1 MIYSRLPVL
10 FLGTITSE
18 KYGAANAAIASTIL
32 KNLHKAKNYGIQDIA
47 DMCNV
52 SVSSIS
58 RFCTQIGLS
67 GFAEFREILM
77 NADLSLEQQSFHE
90 EPDERYGEYE
100 DNAVSAI
107 REASRSI
114 DREALNRLVSDI
126 QQYDRI
132 AVFGLLKAQSAA
144 ISLASDLMFS
154 GKQVYSNVSF
164 SEQIEYLKSAGRNDL
179 VLIFSYTGS
188 YFEGVERSLNQ
199 SPPRARIWMISGGK
213 QHPSFIRNI
222 LGFDSKLDQA
232 SHPYQL
238 LYMATVIAQEYLYQY
253 RDQ

>member
-32 KNLHKAKNYGIQDIA
+32 RNIQEARNYGIQDIA

-77 NADLSLEQQSFHE
+77 NTDLSLEQQSSHE
-90 EPDERYGEYE
+90 EPDERYQEYE
-100 DNAVSAI
+100 DNTVSAV
-107 REASRSI
+107 REVSRSI
-114 DREALNRLVSDI
+114 DRETLNRLVSDI
-126 QQYDRI
+126 RQYDRI
-132 AVFGLLKAQSAA
+132 AVFGLLKAQAAA
-144 ISLASDLMFS
+144 ISLASDLMFC
-154 GKQVYSNVSF
+154 GKHVYSNVSF
-164 SEQIEYLKSAGRNDL
+164 SEQIEYIKSSSRNDL
-179 VLIFSYTGS
+179 ILIFSYTGS
-188 YFEGVERSLNQ
+188 YFEGVERSMNHNQ
-199 SPPRARIWMISGGK
+199 PRSRIWMISGGK
-213 QHPSFIRNI
+213 QHPAFIKDV
-222 LGFDSKLDQA
+222 LGFESKLDQA

-238 LYMATVIAQEYLYQY
+238 LYMATVIAQEYMYQY
-253 RDQ
+253 RNQ

>member
-32 KNLHKAKNYGIQDIA
+32 EHLHETKNYGIQDIA
-47 DMCNV
+47 DLCNV

-67 GFAEFREILM
+67 GFAEFREIVM

-90 EPDERYGEYE
+90 KPDERYTEYE
-100 DNAVSAI
+100 NNAVSAV
-107 REASRSI
+107 REASGSI
-114 DREALNRLVSDI
+114 DRETLNRLVSDI
-126 QQYDRI
+126 RQYDRI

-144 ISLASDLMFS
+144 ISLASDLMFC
-154 GKQVYSNVSF
+154 GKHVYSNVSF
-164 SEQIEYLKSAGRNDL
+164 SEQIEYLKSAGKNDL

-199 SPPRARIWMISGGK
+199 SQLRARIWMISGGK
-213 QHPSFIRNI
+213 QHPAFIRNI

-238 LYMATVIAQEYLYQY
+238 LYMATVIAQEYMYQY
-253 RDQ
+253 RSR

>member
-100 DNAVSAI
+100 DNAA
-107 REASRSI
+107 AT
-114 DREALNRLVSDI
+114 NNI
-126 QQYDRI
+126 QITVD
-132 AVFGLLKAQSAA
+132 ST
-144 ISLASDLMFS
+144 
-154 GKQVYSNVSF
+154 
-164 SEQIEYLKSAGRNDL
+164 GRANDL
-179 VLIFSYTGS
+179 YRR
-188 YFEGVERSLNQ
+188 VEVR
-199 SPPRARIWMISGGK
+199 
-213 QHPSFIRNI
+213 
-222 LGFDSKLDQA
+222 LGPDDSADALSWYAIQAFDDTKDSKAIDKLINTTA
-232 SHPYQL
+232 EYQF
-238 LYMATVIAQEYLYQY
+238 
-253 RDQ
+253 

>member
-32 KNLHKAKNYGIQDIA
+32 QNIHKAKKYGIQDIA

-77 NADLSLEQQSFHE
+77 NADLSLEQQSFKE
-90 EPDERYGEYE
+90 DPDDRYREYE
-100 DNAVSAI
+100 ENTITAI
-107 REASRSI
+107 REAGGSI
-114 DREALNRLVSDI
+114 DRDTLNRLVSDI
-126 QQYDRI
+126 RQYDRI

-144 ISLASDLMFS
+144 ISLASDLMFC

-164 SEQIEYLKSAGRNDL
+164 SEQIEYLKSAGKNDL

-188 YFEGVERSLNQ
+188 YFEGMERNLNQ
-199 SPPRARIWMISGGK
+199 TPLRARVWVISGGK
-213 QHPSFIRNI
+213 QHPSFIRNV
-222 LGFDSKLDQA
+222 LGFDSRLDQA

-238 LYMATVIAQEYLYQY
+238 LYIATVIAQEYLYQY
-253 RDQ
+253 SDQ